1 MFDAKTSGGVAG
13 SGLVATE
20 NCSRTRYRPSTVT
33 RYARLLG
40 YPDVVPRRSPFD
52 WQAIQEYYDQGH
64 TIDECKERFGVSY
77 GAWDKAAVR
86 GDIVTRQRSKR
97 KLSHET
103 RDQVEALL
111 ADGLKP
117 AEIARR
123 LGLTKSTVAFHCRK
137 LGYRADARFARRYDW
152 SDVQRAIDEYGLS
165 MTQCKQRFGFCS
177 ATWHDAVKRGV
188 IVPRPAV
195 IPIDQLLVV
204 GRKGTN
210 RTHLKSRLVKE
221 GLKGDRCEICGLGE
235 WLGKPLSLELHH
247 VNGRGNDNRLES
259 LQLLCGNC
267 HSQTDNWGGRGIRR
281 EPASDKRAA

>member
-1 MFDAKTSGGVAG
+1 MRRRVGELLEAG
-13 SGLVATE
+13 W
-20 NCSRTRYRPSTVT
+20 SRKRIARELGIDPSTVT
-33 RYARLLG
+33 RHARLLA
-40 YPDVVPRRSPFD
+40 YPDVVPRRSLFN
-52 WQAIQEYYDQGH
+52 WKAIQEYYDQGH

-86 GDIVTRQRSKR
+86 GDLVTRLRSKR
-97 KLSHET
+97 QLSHET
-103 RDQVEALL
+103 RDRVEALL

-117 AEIARR
+117 AEIGRR
-123 LGLTKSTVAFHCRK
+123 LDLTKSTVAFHCRK

-152 SDVQRAIDEYGLS
+152 PEVQRAIDEDGLS
-165 MTQCKQRFGFCS
+165 MTQCKKRFGFCS

-195 IPIDQLLVV
+195 IPINQLLVV

-210 RTHLKSRLVKE
+210 RSHLKNRLIKE
-221 GLKGDRCEICGLGE
+221 GLKRKNCEVCGLSE
-235 WLGKPLSLELHH
+235 WLGRPLGLELHH
-247 VNGRGNDNRLES
+247 VNGRGNDNRLEN

-281 EPASDKRAA
+281 GDVVENQAA